1 MGTSKMDSS
10 AVYEIFEELIQKVDE
25 MGKKTIPDNQTD
37 STSDLEELISLIE
50 DLQIRET
57 AEKLER
63 KRLKKGNTER

>member
-10 AVYEIFEELIQKVDE
+10 AVYELFEELIQKVDE

-37 STSDLEELISLIE
+37 STSDPEELISLIE

>member
-10 AVYEIFEELIQKVDE
+10 AVYTLFEELKQKIDE
-25 MGKKTIPDNQTD
+25 LGKKTFPDSQAD
-37 STSDLEELISLIE
+37 STSDPEELISLIE

-63 KRLKKGNTER
+63 ERLKEGNTKR

>member
-1 MGTSKMDSS
+1 MDSS
-10 AVYEIFEELIQKVDE
+10 AVYELFEELIQKVDE

-37 STSDLEELISLIE
+37 STSDPEELISLIE

>member
-1 MGTSKMDSS
+1 
-10 AVYEIFEELIQKVDE
+10 
-25 MGKKTIPDNQTD
+25 MGKKTIPDSQTD
-37 STSDLEELISLIE
+37 STSDPEELISLIE